1 MDVSPDKQVLIDLV
15 RTQMTFGK
23 YKGWLICD
31 IPLYYLVWLRQK
43 DAIPKGK
50 VGELLQNAYEIKSN
64 ELEPM
69 LRKLKQL
76 YG

>member
-1 MDVSPDKQVLIDLV
+1 MDIKPDKQVLIDLV
-15 RTQMTFGK
+15 RTMMPFGK
-23 YKGWLICD
+23 YKDRLICD
-31 IPLYYLVWLRQK
+31 IPLYYLVWLRQN

-50 VGELLQNAYEIKSN
+50 IGELLQNAFEIKSN